1 MTDARNVVASNF
13 GMRGSGKS
21 VLTARMASH
30 FPRRLVLDF
39 IGEYQDRIP
48 GARYAWDLPE
58 TVDAL
63 RSAARAGAKWT
74 VVTSMDERHV
84 PELVTALMPTGRLS
98 HSGFSRAVGG
108 MALECGEVDLIAPNN
123 AGISDEVKSLWKR
136 GRHHW
141 LSLLTATQ
149 RAAETHRI
157 VTSMSDVVCSFRQHE
172 PRDIAYLSSVLAAPG
187 VDVASE
193 LVKLPRYWHLRKWI
207 HTGRLE
213 LVDPAGVVSTVLS
226 APAG

>member
-1 MTDARNVVASNF
+1 MSDARNVVVSAF

-21 VLTARMASH
+21 HLLGELARH

-39 IGEYQDRIP
+39 LGEHEGRIP
-48 GARYAWDLPE
+48 GARYAWNLGE

-63 RSAARAGAKWT
+63 RAAHRSGTRWT
-74 VVTSMDERHV
+74 VVSGMDEKDV
-84 PELVTALMPTGRLS
+84 PALAAALTPSGRLS
-98 HSGFSRAVGG
+98 RAGFSRAVGG
-108 MALECGEVDLIAPNN
+108 MVLECGEIDLIAPNN
-123 AGISDEVKSLWKR
+123 SGIAQEVKSWWKR

-157 VTSMSDVVCSFRQHE
+157 ITAMSDAIVSFRQHE
-172 PRDIAYLSSVLAAPG
+172 PRDIAYLADVMAAPG
-187 VDVASE
+187 VDVAAE
-193 LVKLPRYWHLRKWI
+193 LVRLPRYHYLRKWVQL
-207 HTGRLE
+207 GRLE
-213 LVDPAGVVSTVLS
+213 LVDATGRVSAVLS

>member
-1 MTDARNVVASNF
+1 MSDARNVVVSAF

-21 VLTARMASH
+21 HLLGELAAH

-39 IGEYQDRIP
+39 LGEHEGRIA
-48 GARYAWDLPE
+48 GARYAWDLGE

-63 RSAARAGAKWT
+63 RQAHRQGKRWT
-74 VVTSMDERHV
+74 VVSGMDERDV
-84 PELVTALMPTGRLS
+84 PALISALMPSGRLS
-98 HSGFSRAVGG
+98 RAGFSRAVGG
-108 MALECGEVDLIAPNN
+108 MVLECGEVDLIAPNHS
-123 AGISDEVKSLWKR
+123 GIPDEVKSLWKR

-157 VTSMSDVVCSFRQHE
+157 ITSMSDAIVSFRQHE
-172 PRDIAYLSSVLAAPG
+172 PRDIDYLASVMAAPG
-187 VDVASE
+187 VDVAAE
-193 LVKLPRYWHLRKWI
+193 LVRLPRFHYLRKWVQL
-207 HTGRLE
+207 GRLE
-213 LVDPAGVVSTVLS
+213 LVNATGQVSRVLS

>member
-1 MTDARNVVASNF
+1 MSDARNVVLSAF

-21 VLTARMASH
+21 HLLGDVARH

-39 IGEYQDRIP
+39 LGEHDGRIP

-63 RSAARAGAKWT
+63 RAAAKAGERWT
-74 VVTSMDERHV
+74 VVSGMDERDV
-84 PELVTALMPTGRLS
+84 PALVSALMPSGRLS
-98 HSGFSRAVGG
+98 RAGFSRAVGG
-108 MALECGEVDLIAPNN
+108 MMLECGEVDLIAPNHS
-123 AGISDEVKSLWKR
+123 GISDEVKSLWKR

-157 VTSMSDVVCSFRQHE
+157 ITSMSDAVCSFRQHE
-172 PRDIAYLSSVLAAPG
+172 PRDIAYLASVMASPG
-187 VDVASE
+187 VDVAAE
-193 LVKLPRYWHLRKWI
+193 LAKLPRYWYLRKWVQL
-207 HTGRLE
+207 GRLE
-213 LVDPAGVVSTVLS
+213 LVDPAGRVSAVLS